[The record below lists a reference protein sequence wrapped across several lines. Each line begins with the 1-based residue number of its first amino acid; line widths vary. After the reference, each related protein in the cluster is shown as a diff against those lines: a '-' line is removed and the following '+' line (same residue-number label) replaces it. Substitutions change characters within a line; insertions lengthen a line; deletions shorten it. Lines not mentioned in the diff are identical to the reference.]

1 MELNKIEAL
10 LIKYEQGE
18 TSLEEEVKLRD
29 YFSSGDVPPHLWE
42 YKLMFS
48 YSKHSQKAV
57 YAKDIMVNSKVK
69 SFNKKYTFIGIAAS
83 ILLALGIFS
92 SIYDYNQQEQIN
104 SHDLGTIED
113 PEEAY
118 LKAKETLQL
127 VADALNTGKEELKYV
142 NEFSNTT
149 NKYLK

>member
-1 MELNKIEAL
+1 MELDKIEAL

-18 TSLEEEVKLRD
+18 TSLQEEILLRK
-29 YFSSGDVPPHLWE
+29 YFSTREIPPHLWV
-42 YKLMFS
+42 YRTIFS
-48 YSKHSQKAV
+48 HNTKAGKAV
-57 YAKDIMVNSKVK
+57 YAKDIMVDAKVK

-83 ILLALGIFS
+83 IILAIGIFS
-92 SIYDYNQQEQIN
+92 SLYDYNQQDEIN
-104 SHDLGTIED
+104 THDLGTIED

-127 VADALNTGKEELKYV
+127 VAEALNTGKEELKYV